1 MLSSSRLEKYAQVLL
16 WGIKTAKKTP
26 FKKNDI
32 VLLRFDPPG
41 LRLAEAVYELIL
53 DNGFNPVVRAGL
65 SPALDHSFYA
75 RASRKQLEFVTPGE
89 KELMENLNA
98 SIYIH
103 APESLTHLSDIDP
116 GKMGKSLVARKF
128 LREITQ
134 RREEEG
140 VYSWTLCLY
149 PTGELSRKA
158 GMSLKA
164 YAGQVVKACYLD
176 RENPV
181 KEWENIY
188 KETKKIKDW
197 LKSMKIETLHIESE
211 NTDLIIGPGKKRQWV
226 GVSGHNIPSFEIFL
240 SPDWHFVEGVY
251 HADQPSY
258 RSGNYVADVRL
269 VFKRG
274 RVVESSAE
282 EGEEFLKKQLAMDA
296 GACRVGEFS
305 LTDKRFSRISR
316 FMANTLYDENFG
328 GRFGN
333 CHLAVGSS
341 YADSYTGDPAE
352 LNKDMKK
359 KLGFNDSALHWDL
372 VNTEN
377 KTVTALISGSGKR
390 IIYENGMFKY

>member
-1 MLSSSRLEKYAQVLL
+1 
-16 WGIKTAKKTP
+16 
-26 FKKNDI
+26 
-32 VLLRFDPPG
+32 
-41 LRLAEAVYELIL
+41 
-53 DNGFNPVVRAGL
+53 
-65 SPALDHSFYA
+65 
-75 RASRKQLEFVTPGE
+75 
-89 KELMENLNA
+89 
-98 SIYIH
+98 
-103 APESLTHLSDIDP
+103 LSDIDP

-149 PTGELSRKA
+149 PTEELSRKA
-158 GMSLKA
+158 GMSLNA